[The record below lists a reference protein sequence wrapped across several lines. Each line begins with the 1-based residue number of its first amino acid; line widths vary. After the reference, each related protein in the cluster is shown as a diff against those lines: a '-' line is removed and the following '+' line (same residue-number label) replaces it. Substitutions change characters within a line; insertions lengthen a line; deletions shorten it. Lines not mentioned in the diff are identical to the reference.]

1 MQFSDNLFLAFRSV
15 KGNRL
20 RTGLT
25 IAIIALGIT
34 ALVGIITAIDS
45 IRTSIYNN
53 FARMGANGFVIRSW
67 EMRIFIG
74 GNQQQAQKG
83 STRQK
88 VKTSNRNQPITYEQA
103 LAFKQRF
110 RFPAI
115 VSISYRASGTA
126 TVYFEDKKTNPNVS
140 VMGADENYVKINGFD
155 FDAGRNLNPDE
166 LQSGANVAV
175 IGHDIAQKLFDANPM
190 AAVGKDIRIG
200 MVKYR
205 VVGVLKSVGNTGI
218 FSADNLVILP
228 LNNVRRVYPISSNSS
243 FQIGVMVPQIALL
256 NTAIDEATGTFRLI
270 RHLALNEADNFY
282 ITRSDTLADMLF
294 GSLKKVRFLTF
305 GVGLIT
311 LLGSIIGLMN
321 IMLVAVAERTREIG
335 VSKAI
340 GATAQVIRNQFLYE
354 SILISLLGGALGIL
368 LGIAIGNLVS
378 LLLHAGFIIP
388 WVWIGGAIA
397 LCAAV
402 GLVAGVY
409 PAMKAAR
416 LDPIVALRY
425 E

>member
-34 ALVGIITAIDS
+34 ALVGIITAIES

-67 EMRIFIG
+67 EMRIFFG
-74 GNQQQAQKG
+74 GSQQVQKG
-83 STRQK
+83 STKQK
-88 VKTSNRNQPITYEQA
+88 VKTSNRNQPITYDQA

-110 RFPAI
+110 RFPAV

-126 TVYFEDKKTNPNVS
+126 TVYFEDQKTNPNVT

-175 IGHDIAQKLFDANPM
+175 IGHDIAQKLFGSKPSQAI
-190 AAVGKDIRIG
+190 GKDIRIG

-205 VVGVLKSVGNTGI
+205 VVGVMKSVGNTGI

-228 LNNVRRVYPISSNSS
+228 LNNVRRVYTISSNSS

-256 NTAIDEATGTFRLI
+256 NTAIDEATGTFRLV

-340 GATAQVIRNQFLYE
+340 GATAIVIRNQFLYE
-354 SILISLLGGALGIL
+354 SILISLLGGALGIVF
-368 LGIAIGNLVS
+368 GIAIGNLVS
-378 LLLHAGFIIP
+378 LLLHAGFIVP
-388 WVWIGGAIA
+388 WLWIGGAIA

-402 GLVAGVY
+402 GLLAGVY

>member
-115 VSISYRASGTA
+115 VSISYRASG
-126 TVYFEDKKTNPNVS
+126 
-140 VMGADENYVKINGFD
+140 
-155 FDAGRNLNPDE
+155 
-166 LQSGANVAV
+166 
-175 IGHDIAQKLFDANPM
+175 
-190 AAVGKDIRIG
+190 
-200 MVKYR
+200 
-205 VVGVLKSVGNTGI
+205 
-218 FSADNLVILP
+218 
-228 LNNVRRVYPISSNSS
+228 
-243 FQIGVMVPQIALL
+243 
-256 NTAIDEATGTFRLI
+256 
-270 RHLALNEADNFY
+270 
-282 ITRSDTLADMLF
+282 
-294 GSLKKVRFLTF
+294 
-305 GVGLIT
+305 
-311 LLGSIIGLMN
+311 
-321 IMLVAVAERTREIG
+321 
-335 VSKAI
+335 
-340 GATAQVIRNQFLYE
+340 
-354 SILISLLGGALGIL
+354 
-368 LGIAIGNLVS
+368 
-378 LLLHAGFIIP
+378 
-388 WVWIGGAIA
+388 
-397 LCAAV
+397 
-402 GLVAGVY
+402 
-409 PAMKAAR
+409 
-416 LDPIVALRY
+416 
-425 E
+425 

>member
-1 MQFSDNLFLAFRSV
+1 MYFTDSLFLSFRSI
-15 KGNRL
+15 KGNKL

-45 IRTSIYNN
+45 IRTSIYDN

-74 GNQQQAQKG
+74 GGGSQAQKG
-83 STRQK
+83 SKREK

-103 LAFKQRF
+103 IAFKQRF
-110 RFPAI
+110 QFPAY
-115 VSISYRASGTA
+115 VSISYRASSTA
-126 TVYFEDKKTNPNVS
+126 TAYFEDKKTNPNVT
-140 VMGADENYVKINGFD
+140 VMGADDNYAIINGFD
-155 FDAGRNLNPDE
+155 FDAGRNLNNDE

-175 IGHDIAQKLFDANPM
+175 IGHEILTKLFGSVPN
-190 AAVGKDIRIG
+190 AAIGKEIRIG
-200 MVKYR
+200 TVKYK

-228 LNNVRRVYPISSNSS
+228 LNNVRRIYPINSNSS

-256 NTAIDEATGTFRLI
+256 NTAIEEATGTFRII

-305 GVGLIT
+305 GVGIIT
-311 LLGSIIGLMN
+311 LLGSVIGLMN

-335 VSKAI
+335 VNKAL
-340 GATAQVIRNQFLYE
+340 GATAETIRNQFLYE
-354 SILISLLGGALGIL
+354 SILISLIGGALGIV
-368 LGIAIGNLVS
+368 LGISIGNLIS
-378 LLLHAGFIIP
+378 LLVHTGFIVP
-388 WVWIGGAIA
+388 WPWIGVAIL

-402 GLVAGVY
+402 GILAGVY
-409 PAMKAAR
+409 PAIKAAK

>member
-1 MQFSDNLFLAFRSV
+1 MQFWDNLSLAFRSV

-74 GNQQQAQKG
+74 GNQQQAKKG

-110 RFPAI
+110 HFPAV
-115 VSISYRASGTA
+115 VSISYRASGIA

-166 LQSGANVAV
+166 LQRGANAAV
-175 IGHDIAQKLFDANPM
+175 IGHDVAQKLFGTNPLE
-190 AAVGKDIRIG
+190 AVGKDIRIG

-228 LNNVRRVYPISSNSS
+228 LNNVRRVYPINSNSS

-270 RHLALNEADNFY
+270 RHLTLNEADNFY

-340 GATAQVIRNQFLYE
+340 GATALVIRNQFLYE
-354 SILISLLGGALGIL
+354 SILISLLGGALGIVF
-368 LGIAIGNLVS
+368 GISIGNLVS

-388 WVWIGGAIA
+388 WAWIAGAIA
-397 LCAAV
+397 LCAVV